1 MNNRKLK
8 FLLVALAIVSVVPLL
23 LNVPFSINN
32 ANNSVNDTYDYRVLF
47 PTASADEL
55 VDVGHHFKS
64 RAMVG
69 DAANDDGSFIV
80 TDTYVDLESCEFCTR
95 VQYTAGEN
103 GVAGFSYL
111 DEKGFDLTNAKRVTF
126 YAMGVAGDADV
137 KFMVGGKNATMSD
150 KGVFK
155 NQKFAKST
163 KNFKLDNDWQFI
175 EIDISGTDL
184 KNITHP
190 FAFEVKPAKK
200 SGQIVFYIKSVF
212 IDTQTANNP
221 IPTE

>member
-8 FLLVALAIVSVVPLL
+8 FLLVALAVGSVVPLL
-23 LNVPFSINN
+23 LNMPFSINTSN
-32 ANNSVNDTYDYRVLF
+32 TASNPYDYRILF
-47 PTASADEL
+47 PAASADEL
-55 VDVGHHFKS
+55 VEVGHHFKS
-64 RAMVG
+64 RAMAG
-69 DAANDDGSFIV
+69 DAAIDDGSFSVIE
-80 TDTYVDLESCEFCTR
+80 TYVDLESCEFCTR
-95 VQYTAGEN
+95 IQYTPGEN

-126 YAMGVAGDADV
+126 YVMGVSGDEEI
-137 KFMVGGKNATMSD
+137 KFMAAGKNSSITE

-155 NQKFAKST
+155 NQKFAKTTESI
-163 KNFKLDNDWQFI
+163 KLDYDWKFI
-175 EIDISGTDL
+175 EIDLSGSDL

-190 FAFEVKPAKK
+190 FALEIKPAKD